1 MLQLCVTLFYF
12 VHIISYIRGDL
23 SMNNNINSSFPN
35 FEEFVSSFGN
45 NSENANS
52 NLNNNS
58 SFENDNSQTNPFSN
72 IDVNTIMKIKQI
84 MEKMNSNSN
93 NPSSNLL
100 LSLKPYL
107 KPSRKQRV
115 DQYIQLL
122 NMSSLMKNF
131 GPIGGEKMK

>member
-58 SFENDNSQTNPFSN
+58 SFENDNSQSNPFSN
-72 IDVNTIMKIKQI
+72 IDINTIVAGNITWSEVI
-84 MEKMNSNSN
+84 ILIIS
-93 NPSSNLL
+93 
-100 LSLKPYL
+100 
-107 KPSRKQRV
+107 
-115 DQYIQLL
+115 
-122 NMSSLMKNF
+122 
-131 GPIGGEKMK
+131 